1 MFWISTMTNSPFL
14 FSTRISTRLNL
25 SSSVSLFPSLSRI
38 CFILKSSWSNSE
50 RKPSKISKLA
60 LLRSSRIFR
69 ADAPNF
75 CPPSLTAVR
84 QNRCQS
90 IYYICRGGLIC
101 QDRSAIFRADAPN
114 ICPPSL
120 PTVRQNLLKINI
132 LICRGGPSARP
143 GAQSSGR
150 MPCRKSISI
159 SVVALGFPFL
169 LWLTIAYPTTN
180 E

>member
-1 MFWISTMTNSPFL
+1 VFWISTMTNSPFL

-38 CFILKSSWSNSE
+38 CFILKSSWSNSD
-50 RKPSKISKLA
+50 RKPSKMSKLA
-60 LLRSSRIFR
+60 LFRSSRIFR

-132 LICRGGPSARP
+132 LYLSRRAFCQARSAVFRADALSKINIYIRRRARLP
-143 GAQSSGR
+143 LLVGANYCL
-150 MPCRKSISI
+150 PDH
-159 SVVALGFPFL
+159 
-169 LWLTIAYPTTN
+169 
-180 E
+180 